1 MDEVLKQNLLS
12 GLADKVMMGNLK
24 RDGVSLLGANRIV
37 VVHMFD
43 NRYVAPAAV
52 AFLSMLEHADPRRT
66 YELKVLTNDITD
78 ENQRQLREL
87 VCQFPNATLEFMAPP
102 DDCAEIFSNFLSKG
116 HYSKEVLYKLMIAD
130 LFPREKYLI
139 VTDVD
144 CLYLDDVTI
153 PFDEFAQ
160 NENAY
165 FAGIGYSGLPCRWL
179 RAFNGM
185 YGAKF
190 SKEECQALRNGVGGG
205 FLIYNCELMRREK
218 VGERLLNYLRDN
230 AQRLIQAEQDVL
242 NLVCVGHIFKLPVR
256 TMICTYHYDRLADD
270 EVEPWR
276 TALEHP
282 IQLHYATSV
291 KPWNDATSTLSDIW
305 WKYVARTS
313 FFYLALCGFR
323 LNHGKESMT
332 AHSFLGTRPFYE
344 IILKQGELDR
354 MKFGFSMSLERSG
367 LGFFI
372 YKQFVRISRV
382 MMRIRYAWRSK

>member
-1 MDEVLKQNLLS
+1 MNENIKQELIFGLKQAVDTKALRS
-12 GLADKVMMGNLK
+12 EHEWIRGG
-24 RDGVSLLGANRIV
+24 GRIV

-66 YELKVLTNDITD
+66 YELKVITNDITD
-78 ENQRQLREL
+78 ENQYRLREL

-102 DDCAEIFSNFLSKG
+102 DDCAEIFSHFLSKG

-130 LFPREKYLI
+130 LFPQEKYLI
-139 VTDVD
+139 VADVD
-144 CLYLDDVTI
+144 CLYLDDITI
-153 PFDEFAQ
+153 PFDEFSQ

-165 FAGIGYSGLPCRWL
+165 FAGIGYSELPCRWA
-179 RAFNGM
+179 RAFTEM

-190 SKEECQALRNGVGGG
+190 SDDERQALRSGVGGG
-205 FLIYNCELMRREK
+205 FLIYNCELMRREN
-218 VGERLLNYLRDN
+218 VGEKLLNYLKDN
-230 AQRLIQAEQDVL
+230 AQRIIQAEQDVL
-242 NLVCVGHIFKLPVR
+242 NLVCSGRIYKLPVR

-270 EVEPWR
+270 EVDSWR
-276 TALEHP
+276 TALGHP

-291 KPWNDATSTLSDIW
+291 KPWNDPTSTLSDIW

-313 FFYLALCGFR
+313 FFYTALCGFR

-332 AHSFLGTRPFYE
+332 AHSLFGTRPFYE
-344 IILKQGELDR
+344 IIRKQGELDR
-354 MKFGFSMSLERSG
+354 MKFGFSMSLERFG

-372 YKQFVRISRV
+372 YKQFVRASRV
-382 MMRIRYAWRSK
+382 IKRIQYAWRSK